1 MLRIGIVAGEASGD
15 LLAADLIRSLSIK
28 LPNIV
33 FEGIGGPL
41 MEAAGCKLLYS
52 YERLAVLGL
61 FEVAGR
67 YLELLGIRNK
77 LKKYFITN
85 PPDIFIGID
94 APDFNLGLESSLR
107 KHGIKTAHYVSPSVW
122 AWRRYRVKKIK
133 KSTDLMLV
141 LFPFEIDIYK
151 NNDIPVQYV
160 GHPLANQ
167 IDNDAD
173 KIEIRKHLGIP
184 LDAKIIALMPGS
196 RRSEI
201 DKLFALQLETACI
214 CNKKLKNLFF
224 ITSVLSKEV
233 AAYIEKKIH
242 TQSDKK
248 TDINF
253 KVFVNKSREVLSA
266 SDVGLL
272 TSGTV
277 TLEAML
283 YGLPMA
289 VVYKIN
295 WLSAIIIR
303 LMVNVEFAALPN
315 LLAGKKIVQEFLQN
329 DCKPEKM
336 AEEVLRLL
344 DSPDSK
350 MLTNEFNNIHRSLK
364 LDSSNLAADAII
376 GLSGK
381 V

>member
-28 LPNIV
+28 LPNII

-41 MEAAGCKLLYS
+41 MEAAGCKLHYS

-61 FEVAGR
+61 FEVVGR
-67 YLELLGIRNK
+67 YMELLGIRNN

-94 APDFNLGLESSLR
+94 APDFNLGLERALR
-107 KHGIKTAHYVSPSVW
+107 KHGIKTVHYVSPSVW

-141 LFPFEIDIYK
+141 LFPFETDIYK
-151 NNDIPVQYV
+151 ENEIPVKYV
-160 GHPLANQ
+160 GHPLAHQ
-167 IDNDAD
+167 IDNAAD
-173 KIEIRKHLGIP
+173 KTKFRKRLGLP

-196 RRSEI
+196 RKSEI
-201 DKLFALQLETACI
+201 EKLFTLQIEAACI
-214 CNKKLKNLFF
+214 CNKKLNNLFF
-224 ITSVLSKEV
+224 ITSMLSNE
-233 AAYIEKKIH
+233 AAANIEKKYNDLF
-242 TQSDKK
+242 DKNPG
-248 TDINF
+248 IRF
-253 KVFVNKSREVLSA
+253 KVFVNQSREVLSA
-266 SDVGLL
+266 ADVGLL

-283 YGLPMA
+283 YGLPMV
-289 VVYKIN
+289 VVYRIN

-303 LMVNVEFAALPN
+303 LMVNVQFAALPN

-336 AEEVLRLL
+336 AEEILRLL
-344 DSPDSK
+344 ESPDTK
-350 MLTNEFNNIHRSLK
+350 MLTNEFNTINRSLK
-364 LDSSNLAADAII
+364 LDSSNLAADAILS
-376 GLSGK
+376 LSGK
-381 V
+381 I